1 MKRTFNVVELSKVV
15 VRIVLGGILIVVVVR
30 LLAVG
35 GVVVELLAHEA
46 LILNA
51 GNLLALAALALGLDL
66 VVVLT
71 GLVIVRPTGR
81 GTVALRSVCLLGRL
95 LLLTALNKLA
105 LLLVRPA
112 RLDDVPELTRASELW
127 AQDAGGGSGQ
137 I

>member
-30 LLAVG
+30 LLPIG